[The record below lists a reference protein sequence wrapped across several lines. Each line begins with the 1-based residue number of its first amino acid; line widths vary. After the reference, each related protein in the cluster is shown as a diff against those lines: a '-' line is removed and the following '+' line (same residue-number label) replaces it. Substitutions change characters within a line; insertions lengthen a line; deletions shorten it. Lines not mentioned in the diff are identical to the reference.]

1 MTYLATVAVFSLLCG
16 YDPIYQLLS
25 GGLILGAFF
34 MATDYVTSP
43 TTEKG
48 KLVFGIGLGVI
59 TCLIRFFGTMN
70 EGVSF
75 AILLMNLLVPYIEV
89 LTRQDLLGI
98 SKPKK
103 NKEVPRNEQLEQDRQ
118 AHRGPVSDLRRH
130 HRRLWPPPTAPPPP
144 SSRRRRRRL
153 PRRPAPSC
161 CLKPRASPWWRA
173 SSRASPRSTPPTTV
187 WGTIITSSDKGYSS
201 TVVVMVAFD
210 PDGTIKQVKI
220 QSQGE
225 TAGVGT
231 KIENESFW
239 SQYTGLPAETITLD
253 QQVDRITGAS
263 ISSSAVNDAVNF
275 AIAAYNAIS

>member
-1 MTYLATVAVFSLLCG
+1 MSNWNRVFKPIVVLCVICIVITGALAATNSVTAPIIQAATIAAQNAARAELL
-16 YDPIYQLLS
+16 PEAE
-25 GGLILGAFF
+25 GAF
-34 MATDYVTSP
+34 TKV
-43 TTEKG
+43 
-48 KLVFGIGLGVI
+48 
-59 TCLIRFFGTMN
+59 
-70 EGVSF
+70 EGV
-75 AILLMNLLVPYIEV
+75 EV
-89 LTRQDLLGI
+89 E
-98 SKPKK
+98 
-103 NKEVPRNEQLEQDRQ
+103 N
-118 AHRGPVSDLRRH
+118 VSDIY
-130 HRRLWPPPTAPPPP
+130 TADNG
-144 SSRRRRRRL
+144 
-153 PRRPAPSC
+153 
-161 CLKPRASPWWRA
+161 
-173 SSRASPRSTPPTTV
+173 V
-187 WGTIITSSDKGYSS
+187 GTIITSSDKGYSS